1 MKAPLKKPKG
11 GWFTKPDDI
20 VGGVSGLKP
29 GLLLH
34 FSVIRNIIIITST
47 TTTIIITV
55 IIQVKFVSSIAIQ
68 QC

>member
-1 MKAPLKKPKG
+1 M
-11 GWFTKPDDI
+11 KPDDI